1 MDKKDALANFKRIDM
16 EPFDEAMEL
25 ISGKW
30 KMNILF
36 CISEIGTMRYSEI
49 RSTLGNITNRVLS
62 KKLKELEENGLI
74 IRKEYPQIPPK
85 VEYSLAPK
93 GKSLLPILR
102 MICDW
107 GKENKILL
115 GKEED

>member
-1 MDKKDALANFKRIDM
+1 MDKTVLANFKRIDM
-16 EPFDEAMEL
+16 EPFNEAMDL

-49 RSTLGNITNRVLS
+49 RSTLGNVTNRVLS
-62 KKLKELEENGLI
+62 KKLKELEENDLI

-107 GKENKILL
+107 GKDNKMFPR
-115 GKEED
+115 KEVQ

>member
-1 MDKKDALANFKRIDM
+1 MDKTVLANFKRIDM
-16 EPFDEAMEL
+16 EPFNEAMDL

-36 CISEIGTMRYSEI
+36 CISEIGTMRYGEI

-62 KKLKELEENGLI
+62 KKLKELEENDLI

-107 GKENKILL
+107 GKDNEMFPRKDV
-115 GKEED
+115 K

>member
-1 MDKKDALANFKRIDM
+1 MNKEVLLNFKRIDM
-16 EPFDEAMEL
+16 EPFNDAMGL

-36 CISEIGTMRYSEI
+36 CISEIGTIRYGEL
-49 RSTLGNITNRVLS
+49 RSTLGNITHRVLS
-62 KKLKELEENGLI
+62 KKLKELEENDLI

-85 VEYSLAPK
+85 VEYSLTPK
-93 GKSLLPILR
+93 GESLLPILR

-107 GKENKILL
+107 GKENIDRESEK
-115 GKEED
+115 

>member
-1 MDKKDALANFKRIDM
+1 MDQQALVNFKQIDM
-16 EPFDEAMEL
+16 APFNEAMDL

-36 CISEIGTMRYSEI
+36 CISEIGTMRYGEI

-62 KKLKELEENGLI
+62 KKLKELEDNDLI
-74 IRKEYPQIPPK
+74 SRKEYPQIPPK
-85 VEYSLAPK
+85 VEYSLTGK
-93 GKSLLPILR
+93 GQSLLPILR

-107 GKENKILL
+107 GKAHVSANT
-115 GKEED
+115 KEE